1 VCVAPTGSGK
11 TTIGAELARLK
22 VSYQRRVL
30 WLAHRTEL
38 IDQAADRL
46 HSFGLSVGVIAASS
60 IREANPH
67 RPVQVAS
74 VQTLTARGQTP
85 EADLLIVDEC
95 HHQSSK
101 TYTAILKQ
109 YPNAQIIGLTATP
122 ERADGKPLSE
132 FQELI
137 TVCQPCELI
146 DAGYLVK
153 CEVVAPDS
161 PLKSGQIARSP
172 VHAYTQH
179 TPDTSAIVFSPS
191 VGLAELHASEFRAAG
206 IPALCVEGNTPAG
219 DRRKALEDFKTGRL
233 RVLTNCAVLTEGT
246 DVPICGTV
254 ILARGTG
261 HPGLY
266 IQMTGRAL
274 RPYPGKQHA
283 TLLDLRG
290 ISHTHGSPTA
300 SRTYSLTGQ
309 AITAAGSA
317 NPYPA
322 CAVCGCPKAPGEPCE
337 ECGTTPTPATLEI
350 MDVPLVRYPAMM
362 SRPPEKRAQSLA
374 KWLRQAQEK
383 GWKPGAAAHKYRAV
397 FQQYPPSDVMA
408 MAQRLLTGGTE

>member
-1 VCVAPTGSGK
+1 
-11 TTIGAELARLK
+11 
-22 VSYQRRVL
+22 
-30 WLAHRTEL
+30 L

-85 EADLLIVDEC
+85 EADLIIADEV
-95 HHQSSK
+95 HRAAAK
-101 TYTAILKQ
+101 TWRSIFAK

-137 TVCQPCELI
+137 TVCQPQDLI
-146 DAGYLVK
+146 DEGYLVP
-153 CEVVAPDS
+153 CEIIAPDR
-161 PLKSGQIARSP
+161 PLKTGQIAQSP
-172 VHAYTQH
+172 VNAYLKH
-179 TPDTSAIVFSPS
+179 TPGTSAIVFSPS
-191 VGLAELHASEFRAAG
+191 VGLAELHASEFRAVG
-206 IPALCVEGNTPAG
+206 INSVCVEGNTAPA
-219 DRRKALEDFKTGRL
+219 DRRRALEDFRTGRL
-233 RVLTNCAVLTEGT
+233 PVLTNCAVLTEGT
-246 DVPICGTV
+246 DLPICGTI

-266 IQMTGRAL
+266 IQCTGRAL
-274 RPYPGKQHA
+274 RPYPGKSAA

-290 ISHTHGSPTA
+290 ISHAHGSPTA
-300 SRTYSLTGQ
+300 SRVYSLTGQ
-309 AITAAGSA
+309 AIAAAGTP

-322 CAVCGCPKAPGEPCE
+322 CQVCGAPKAPGEPCD

-350 MDVPLVRYPAMM
+350 TGEQLHRYPHMLA
-362 SRPPEKRAQSLA
+362 RPPSKRAESLA
-374 KWLRQAQEK
+374 KWIKQGREK
-383 GWKPGAAAHKYRAV
+383 GHKPGAANHKFKAV
-397 FQQYPPSDVMA
+397 FGEWPSAEITA
-408 MAQRLLTGGTE
+408 MANAIIARQVDEG